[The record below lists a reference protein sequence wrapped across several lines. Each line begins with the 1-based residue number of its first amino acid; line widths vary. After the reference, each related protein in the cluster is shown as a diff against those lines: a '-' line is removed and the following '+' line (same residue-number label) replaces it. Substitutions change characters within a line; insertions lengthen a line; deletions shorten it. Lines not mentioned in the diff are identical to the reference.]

1 MSLLHSHSAESA
13 SSALD
18 LWALPGSQAGAFEG
32 NYVHYQPISP
42 IEDSSCVEFSI
53 PGNSSEYFD
62 LAHCLLYVKCKVVTD
77 AGGNLPD
84 DSDAAPVN
92 NLLHSMWSQCDVL
105 LNNKLVSQSGHAYNY
120 RAFIT
125 NHLGFGMEAKDTH
138 LTSGF
143 WFEDTAG
150 QHDILGEAN
159 KGYVTRKK
167 MAKNSKTIELLGGI
181 HSDIFNQDR
190 FLLNS
195 VQMQLKFYRAKDS
208 FVLMSSGNE
217 KLKLLEARLI
227 VRKVKIAPDIL
238 LAHMKALEVSP
249 CKLPITR
256 VELKS
261 FTLSTGLANKT
272 IELGSGSVPKRLIL
286 GLVSNKAFNGDY
298 KSNGLKF
305 HHFKLNFLALY
316 LDSQQIPSQPL
327 TPDFS
332 SGEYLES
339 YYTLFNGTGIHFGDC
354 GSAIGRDEYG
364 KGSTLWAFDTTPT
377 LTASQS
383 GWDLQKQATLRIDV
397 RFAEALGEAV
407 NLIVLSEYDSL
418 IQIDKQRNVIV
429 DYST

>member
-18 LWALPGSQAGAFEG
+18 LWALPGSQAGALEG
-32 NYVHYQPISP
+32 NYVHYNPVAP
-42 IEDSSCVEFSI
+42 VDDSSCVEFSVT
-53 PGNSSEYFD
+53 PNSGEYID
-62 LAHCLLYVKCKVVTD
+62 LAHCLLYVKCKVVTET
-77 AGGNLPD
+77 GENLPD
-84 DSDAAPVN
+84 ESDAAPLN

-105 LNNKLVSQSGHAYNY
+105 LNNKLVSQSGHAYHF
-120 RAFIT
+120 RAFLSNIL
-125 NHLGFGMEAKDTH
+125 NYGLDAKDTH

-150 QHDILGEAN
+150 QHDTLGPAN
-159 KGYVTRKK
+159 KGYVTRKNL
-167 MAKNSKTIELLGGI
+167 AKKSQTIELLGGI

-195 VQMQLKFYRAKDS
+195 VQMQLKFYRAKDA
-208 FVLMSSGNE
+208 FVLMSSTSD

-227 VRKVKIAPDIL
+227 VRKIKIAPDIL
-238 LAHMKALEVSP
+238 VAHMKALEVSP

-256 VELKS
+256 VELKT
-261 FTLSTGLANKT
+261 FTLGTGLTNKT

-286 GLVSNKAFNGDY
+286 GLVSNKGFNGDY
-298 KSNGLKF
+298 KLNGLKF
-305 HHFKLNFLALY
+305 HHYKINFLALY
-316 LDSQQIPSQPL
+316 IDSQQVPSQPL
-327 TPDFS
+327 TPDFTK
-332 SGEYLES
+332 GEFLES
-339 YYTLFNGTGIHFGDC
+339 YYTLFTGTGIHFGDTGC
-354 GSAIGRDEYG
+354 AISRQDYAQGT
-364 KGSTLWAFDTTPT
+364 TLWAFDTTPT

-383 GWDLQKQATLRIDV
+383 GWDLHKQGTIRIDL
-397 RFAEALGEAV
+397 RFAEALPEAV